1 MCCLACADNSL
12 VVAAVPILLNGFEM
26 TEKTI
31 TQFSLLPSH
40 IGSYFGAAM
49 NRVINSARL

>member
-1 MCCLACADNSL
+1 
-12 VVAAVPILLNGFEM
+12 VAAVPILLNGFEM